1 MNEQNDWSIRS
12 DEPICC
18 TCGMPIGTREVPR
31 LEGEP
36 CCRRCLAGFAASV
49 RRAGMENST
58 QSPNLI
64 PWLRRKEL
72 GFVRAFV
79 QTVSDAMLQPT
90 RFFRQLPTVS
100 PPWAP
105 LLFAVV
111 CTFLFY
117 FPGILINQTLLL
129 PLVAQELQKV
139 KATGEPAE
147 PVDAVYEK
155 MTIYFSN
162 RSPSRWLN
170 YLMQFLIV
178 EIILASWI
186 QQIFVYLAGGRRGF
200 EVTLQVRCYSLVGI
214 LFLLIPFVGMFI
226 GYFCWIAMNALGL
239 REVHGISGWLSVLA
253 AISPL
258 LVGLLF
264 FLAAAGSGGGVPA

>member
-1 MNEQNDWSIRS
+1 MNEPNDSWIRS
-12 DEPICC
+12 GEPICC
-18 TCGMPIGTREVPR
+18 TCGVPIGTREVPR

-36 CCRRCLAGFAASV
+36 CCQRCLAGFAASV

-58 QSPNLI
+58 QSSNLI
-64 PWLRRKEL
+64 PWLRREEL
-72 GFVRAFV
+72 GFFRAFM
-79 QTVSDAMLQPT
+79 QTVSDAMSQPT
-90 RFFRQLPTVS
+90 RFFGRLPTVS

-111 CTFLFY
+111 CAFLFY
-117 FPGILINQTLLL
+117 FPGLLINETLLL
-129 PLVAQELQKV
+129 PLVTQELQRV
-139 KATGEPAE
+139 ETNGEAAQPF
-147 PVDAVYEK
+147 DAVYEK
-155 MTIYFSN
+155 MALYFSD
-162 RSPSRWLN
+162 RSPSRWMTL
-170 YLMQFLIV
+170 LIKFLIV

-226 GYFCWIAMNALGL
+226 GYICWIGMNALGL

-258 LVGLLF
+258 LVALLL
-264 FLAAAGSGGGVPA
+264 FLAAMSSGGAVPA